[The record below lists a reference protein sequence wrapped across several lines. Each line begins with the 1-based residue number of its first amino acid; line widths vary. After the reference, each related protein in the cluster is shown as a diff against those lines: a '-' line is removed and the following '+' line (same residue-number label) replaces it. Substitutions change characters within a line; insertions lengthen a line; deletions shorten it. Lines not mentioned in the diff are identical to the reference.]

1 MRRKTATFAALV
13 LSTALTSTATPAAEL
28 SQAVDTT
35 QEIPM
40 EAEEPVL
47 TDSTELST
55 ESEDETSPAESETES
70 ETFSVTEAETQ
81 ASLSE
86 TEAETQA
93 SDIYVDTEPV
103 SIDASTESLSP
114 ETTGQEDLLEEYFEY
129 DAAGTPTDAP
139 EVNYSSLAGDY
150 MDGSAG
156 GDATAYS
163 AAPLYLA
170 ASALSLD
177 TDDMQIVTAYDLTK
191 QMLSRVGCGY
201 SQLHRYDVD
210 YYDCSS
216 LIARSM
222 YDLGITSNVPI
233 TTADWNQKCQ
243 NMAVGDI
250 MTFVGS
256 GRKISY
262 QLAAKNVTHRQ
273 NPEYFEIPGTIAV
286 YIAPNAY
293 SGHVSV
299 VVGSYDRQDNGHDP
313 VTEQSAILKDTTDYV
328 ASQIEKTYGIPASK
342 MTGISSITGHTSIW
356 LHSETMGTDMKKI
369 DGTPSGTYNPVWRI
383 EAYSDDYGVCV
394 TNAITGT
401 AGNQVA
407 RYVFVPYVEK
417 TTPAP
422 TITSAKVS
430 NVSSDGYTV
439 TVTFDAQEGVSS
451 LQLPTWTEKNGQ
463 DDLVWHNA
471 SVSGNTATFHV
482 KASDHK
488 GETGSYITHI
498 YLTDKKGRRAP
509 IYGLTATLP
518 APVKDS
524 LPIIK
529 TAVASNITSSGYDV
543 TATFDAPAGVVSV
556 LMPTWTENG
565 GQDDLV
571 WHNASVSGNT
581 ATFHVKASDHKGET
595 GSYITHIYLTDKKGR
610 RAPIYGL
617 TATLPAPVKDSLPII
632 KTAVASNITSSGYD
646 VTATF
651 DAPAGVVS
659 VLMPT
664 WTENGGQDDLVWHN
678 ASVSGNTATFHVNVS
693 QHGWESGKYITH
705 IYVKSK
711 NGESKPVPVY
721 VTVPAASS
729 KKYIHNGVDYSAVF
743 DPVYYLGHYQ
753 DLRNAF
759 GNNYDL
765 AFKHFISNGMKEARI
780 AKESF
785 NVVNYRNR
793 YVDLRNAFGSNWAAY
808 YTHYISYGIK
818 ENRNSN

>member
-1 MRRKTATFAALV
+1 MRRKTAPFAALV
-13 LSTALTSTATPAAEL
+13 LSAALTSTATPAAEL
-28 SQAVDTT
+28 LQAVETT

-70 ETFSVTEAETQ
+70 ETSSVIEAETQ
-81 ASLSE
+81 ESLSE
-86 TEAETQA
+86 TEEETQE
-93 SDIYVDTEPV
+93 SGIYVDTEPV
-103 SIDASTESLSP
+103 STVASTESLSP

-129 DAAGTPTDAP
+129 DAAGTPVTEAP

-156 GDATAYS
+156 GDAAAYS
-163 AAPLYLA
+163 AAPRYLA
-170 ASALSLD
+170 ACALSLD

-201 SQLHRYDVD
+201 SQLHRDDVN

-216 LIARSM
+216 LVARSM

-233 TTADWNQKCQ
+233 TTADWDQKCR

-256 GRKISY
+256 GKKISY

-273 NPEYFEIPGTIAV
+273 NPEYFEIPGSIVV

-328 ASQIEKTYGIPASK
+328 AAQIEKTYGISASK
-342 MTGISSITGHTSIW
+342 MTGISSITGRNSIW

-369 DGTPSGTYNPVWRI
+369 DGTPSGTYNPVWRV
-383 EAYSDDYGVCV
+383 EAYSDAYGVCV

-401 AGNQVA
+401 VGNQVA

-422 TITSAKVS
+422 TITSAQVS

-439 TVTFDAQEGVSS
+439 TVTFDAQEGVGS

-463 DDLVWHNA
+463 DDLIWHNV
-471 SVSGNTATFHV
+471 SVSGNTATFYV

-488 GETGSYITHI
+488 GETGTYITHI
-498 YLTDKKGRRAP
+498 YLTDKKGR
-509 IYGLTATLP
+509 
-518 APVKDS
+518 
-524 LPIIK
+524 
-529 TAVASNITSSGYDV
+529 
-543 TATFDAPAGVVSV
+543 
-556 LMPTWTENG
+556 
-565 GQDDLV
+565 Q
-571 WHNASVSGNT
+571 
-581 ATFHVKASDHKGET
+581 
-595 GSYITHIYLTDKKGR
+595 
-610 RAPIYGL
+610 APIYGL

-705 IYVKSK
+705 IYVKAK

-729 KKYIHNGVDYSAVF
+729 KKYIYNGVDYSAVF
-743 DPVYYLGHYQ
+743 DPAYYLGHYQ

-759 GNNYDL
+759 GNDYDL

-785 NVVNYRNR
+785 NVVNYKNR
-793 YVDLRNAFGSNWAAY
+793 YGDLRNAFGSNWAAY
-808 YTHYISYGIK
+808 YTHYINYGIK
-818 ENRNSN
+818 ENRNPN

>member
-1 MRRKTATFAALV
+1 MRRKTSTFAALV
-13 LSTALTSTATPAAEL
+13 LSAALTSTATPAAEL

-70 ETFSVTEAETQ
+70 ETFSVTEEETQ
-81 ASLSE
+81 ASLSV
-86 TEAETQA
+86 TEEETQA

-129 DAAGTPTDAP
+129 DAAGTPLTDAP

-156 GDATAYS
+156 GDAAAYS

-401 AGNQVA
+401 VGNQVA

-556 LMPTWTENG
+556 LMPTWTEKN

-571 WHNASVSGNT
+571 WHNASVSGN
-581 ATFHVKASDHKGET
+581 A
-595 GSYITHIYLTDKKGR
+595 
-610 RAPIYGL
+610 
-617 TATLPAPVKDSLPII
+617 
-632 KTAVASNITSSGYD
+632 
-646 VTATF
+646 
-651 DAPAGVVS
+651 
-659 VLMPT
+659 
-664 WTENGGQDDLVWHN
+664 
-678 ASVSGNTATFHVNVS
+678 ATFHVNVS

>member
-156 GDATAYS
+156 GDAAAYS

-250 MTFVGS
+250 MTFIGS

-581 ATFHVKASDHKGET
+581 ATFHV
-595 GSYITHIYLTDKKGR
+595 
-610 RAPIYGL
+610 
-617 TATLPAPVKDSLPII
+617 
-632 KTAVASNITSSGYD
+632 
-646 VTATF
+646 
-651 DAPAGVVS
+651 
-659 VLMPT
+659 
-664 WTENGGQDDLVWHN
+664 
-678 ASVSGNTATFHVNVS
+678 NVS

>member
-13 LSTALTSTATPAAEL
+13 LSAALTSTATPAAEL

-70 ETFSVTEAETQ
+70 ETLSVTEEETQ
-81 ASLSE
+81 ASLSV
-86 TEAETQA
+86 TEEETQA

-129 DAAGTPTDAP
+129 DAAGTPLTDAP

-156 GDATAYS
+156 GDAAAYS

-401 AGNQVA
+401 VGNQVA

-543 TATFDAPAGVVSV
+543 TT
-556 LMPTWTENG
+556 
-565 GQDDLV
+565 
-571 WHNASVSGNT
+571 
-581 ATFHVKASDHKGET
+581 
-595 GSYITHIYLTDKKGR
+595 
-610 RAPIYGL
+610 
-617 TATLPAPVKDSLPII
+617 
-632 KTAVASNITSSGYD
+632 
-646 VTATF
+646 TF

>member
-1 MRRKTATFAALV
+1 MQRPSCRTTLGPDGRGTSTAIRKGYEVLSKPRSLWIKVQFGIQIKEKIKKYEKKKTAQFAALV
-13 LSTALTSTATPAAEL
+13 LSAALTSTATSAAEL
-28 SQAVDTT
+28 LQAVETT

-70 ETFSVTEAETQ
+70 ETFS
-81 ASLSE
+81 E
-86 TEAETQA
+86 TEEETQA

-129 DAAGTPTDAP
+129 DAAGTPLTDAP

-156 GDATAYS
+156 GDAAAYS

-581 ATFHVKASDHKGET
+581 ATFHV
-595 GSYITHIYLTDKKGR
+595 
-610 RAPIYGL
+610 
-617 TATLPAPVKDSLPII
+617 
-632 KTAVASNITSSGYD
+632 
-646 VTATF
+646 
-651 DAPAGVVS
+651 
-659 VLMPT
+659 
-664 WTENGGQDDLVWHN
+664 
-678 ASVSGNTATFHVNVS
+678 NVS

>member
-70 ETFSVTEAETQ
+70 ETFSETEAETQ

-150 MDGSAG
+150 MAGSAG
-156 GDATAYS
+156 GDAAAYS

-581 ATFHVKASDHKGET
+581 ATFHV
-595 GSYITHIYLTDKKGR
+595 
-610 RAPIYGL
+610 
-617 TATLPAPVKDSLPII
+617 
-632 KTAVASNITSSGYD
+632 
-646 VTATF
+646 
-651 DAPAGVVS
+651 
-659 VLMPT
+659 
-664 WTENGGQDDLVWHN
+664 
-678 ASVSGNTATFHVNVS
+678 NVS

>member
-13 LSTALTSTATPAAEL
+13 LSAALTSTATPAAEL

-70 ETFSVTEAETQ
+70 EIFSVTEAETQ
-81 ASLSE
+81 ASLSV

-129 DAAGTPTDAP
+129 DAAETPTDAP

-156 GDATAYS
+156 GDAAAYS

-581 ATFHVKASDHKGET
+581 ATFHV
-595 GSYITHIYLTDKKGR
+595 
-610 RAPIYGL
+610 
-617 TATLPAPVKDSLPII
+617 
-632 KTAVASNITSSGYD
+632 
-646 VTATF
+646 
-651 DAPAGVVS
+651 
-659 VLMPT
+659 
-664 WTENGGQDDLVWHN
+664 
-678 ASVSGNTATFHVNVS
+678 NVS

>member
-70 ETFSVTEAETQ
+70 ETFSETEAETQ

-581 ATFHVKASDHKGET
+581 ATFHV
-595 GSYITHIYLTDKKGR
+595 
-610 RAPIYGL
+610 
-617 TATLPAPVKDSLPII
+617 
-632 KTAVASNITSSGYD
+632 
-646 VTATF
+646 
-651 DAPAGVVS
+651 
-659 VLMPT
+659 
-664 WTENGGQDDLVWHN
+664 
-678 ASVSGNTATFHVNVS
+678 NVS

>member
-13 LSTALTSTATPAAEL
+13 LSAALTSTSTPAAEL

-70 ETFSVTEAETQ
+70 ETFSVTEEETQ

-86 TEAETQA
+86 TEEETQA

-129 DAAGTPTDAP
+129 DAAGTPLTDAP

-156 GDATAYS
+156 GDAAAYS

-451 LQLPTWTEKNGQ
+451 LQLPTWTE
-463 DDLVWHNA
+463 
-471 SVSGNTATFHV
+471 
-482 KASDHK
+482 
-488 GETGSYITHI
+488 
-498 YLTDKKGRRAP
+498 
-509 IYGLTATLP
+509 
-518 APVKDS
+518 
-524 LPIIK
+524 
-529 TAVASNITSSGYDV
+529 
-543 TATFDAPAGVVSV
+543 
-556 LMPTWTENG
+556 NG

>member
-1 MRRKTATFAALV
+1 MRRKKTAQFAALV
-13 LSTALTSTATPAAEL
+13 LSAALTSTATSAAEL
-28 SQAVDTT
+28 LQAVETT

-70 ETFSVTEAETQ
+70 ETFS
-81 ASLSE
+81 E
-86 TEAETQA
+86 TEEETQA

-129 DAAGTPTDAP
+129 DAAGTPLTDAP

-156 GDATAYS
+156 GDAAAYS

-482 KASDHK
+482 
-488 GETGSYITHI
+488 
-498 YLTDKKGRRAP
+498 
-509 IYGLTATLP
+509 
-518 APVKDS
+518 
-524 LPIIK
+524 
-529 TAVASNITSSGYDV
+529 
-543 TATFDAPAGVVSV
+543 
-556 LMPTWTENG
+556 
-565 GQDDLV
+565 
-571 WHNASVSGNT
+571 
-581 ATFHVKASDHKGET
+581 
-595 GSYITHIYLTDKKGR
+595 
-610 RAPIYGL
+610 
-617 TATLPAPVKDSLPII
+617 
-632 KTAVASNITSSGYD
+632 
-646 VTATF
+646 
-651 DAPAGVVS
+651 
-659 VLMPT
+659 
-664 WTENGGQDDLVWHN
+664 
-678 ASVSGNTATFHVNVS
+678 NVS

>member
-1 MRRKTATFAALV
+1 MRRKTAPFAALV
-13 LSTALTSTATPAAEL
+13 LSAALTSTATPAAEL
-28 SQAVDTT
+28 SQAVETT

-55 ESEDETSPAESETES
+55 ESEDETSPAESKTES
-70 ETFSVTEAETQ
+70 E
-81 ASLSE
+81 SLSE
-86 TEAETQA
+86 TEEETQA

-129 DAAGTPTDAP
+129 DAAGTPLTDAP

-150 MDGSAG
+150 MDGSAE
-156 GDATAYS
+156 GDAAAYS

-401 AGNQVA
+401 VGNQVA

-439 TVTFDAQEGVSS
+439 TVTFDAQEGVGS

-463 DDLVWHNA
+463 DDLVWHN
-471 SVSGNTATFHV
+471 T
-482 KASDHK
+482 
-488 GETGSYITHI
+488 
-498 YLTDKKGRRAP
+498 
-509 IYGLTATLP
+509 
-518 APVKDS
+518 
-524 LPIIK
+524 
-529 TAVASNITSSGYDV
+529 
-543 TATFDAPAGVVSV
+543 
-556 LMPTWTENG
+556 
-565 GQDDLV
+565 
-571 WHNASVSGNT
+571 SVSGNT

>member
-1 MRRKTATFAALV
+1 MRRKKTAQFAALV
-13 LSTALTSTATPAAEL
+13 LSAALTSTATSAAEL
-28 SQAVDTT
+28 LQAVETT

-70 ETFSVTEAETQ
+70 ETFS
-81 ASLSE
+81 E
-86 TEAETQA
+86 TEEETQA

-129 DAAGTPTDAP
+129 DAAGTPLTDAP

-156 GDATAYS
+156 GDAAAYS

-313 VTEQSAILKDTTDYV
+313 GTEQSAILKDTTDYV

-498 YLTDKKGRRAP
+498 YLTDKKGRRAL

-529 TAVASNITSSGYDV
+529 TAVASN
-543 TATFDAPAGVVSV
+543 
-556 LMPTWTENG
+556 L
-565 GQDDLV
+565 
-571 WHNASVSGNT
+571 
-581 ATFHVKASDHKGET
+581 
-595 GSYITHIYLTDKKGR
+595 
-610 RAPIYGL
+610 
-617 TATLPAPVKDSLPII
+617 
-632 KTAVASNITSSGYD
+632 TSSGYD

>member
-1 MRRKTATFAALV
+1 MRRKTSTFAALV
-13 LSTALTSTATPAAEL
+13 LSAALTSTATPAAEL

-70 ETFSVTEAETQ
+70 ETFSVTEEETQ
-81 ASLSE
+81 ASLSV
-86 TEAETQA
+86 TEEETQA

-129 DAAGTPTDAP
+129 DAAGTPLTDAP

-156 GDATAYS
+156 GDAAAYS

-401 AGNQVA
+401 VGNQVA
-407 RYVFVPYVEK
+407 RYVLVPYVEK

-451 LQLPTWTEKNGQ
+451 LQLPTWTEKN
-463 DDLVWHNA
+463 
-471 SVSGNTATFHV
+471 
-482 KASDHK
+482 
-488 GETGSYITHI
+488 
-498 YLTDKKGRRAP
+498 
-509 IYGLTATLP
+509 
-518 APVKDS
+518 
-524 LPIIK
+524 
-529 TAVASNITSSGYDV
+529 
-543 TATFDAPAGVVSV
+543 
-556 LMPTWTENG
+556 

>member
-13 LSTALTSTATPAAEL
+13 LSAALTSTATPAAEL

-70 ETFSVTEAETQ
+70 ETFSVTEE
-81 ASLSE
+81 
-86 TEAETQA
+86 ETQA

-129 DAAGTPTDAP
+129 DAAGTSLTDAP

-156 GDATAYS
+156 GDAAAYS

-401 AGNQVA
+401 IGNQVA

-471 SVSGNTATFHV
+471 YVSGNTATFHV

-529 TAVASNITSSGYDV
+529 TAVASNLTSSGYDV
-543 TATFDAPAGVVSV
+543 TATFDAPA
-556 LMPTWTENG
+556 
-565 GQDDLV
+565 D
-571 WHNASVSGNT
+571 
-581 ATFHVKASDHKGET
+581 
-595 GSYITHIYLTDKKGR
+595 
-610 RAPIYGL
+610 
-617 TATLPAPVKDSLPII
+617 
-632 KTAVASNITSSGYD
+632 
-646 VTATF
+646 
-651 DAPAGVVS
+651 VVS

>member
-1 MRRKTATFAALV
+1 MRRKTSTFAALV
-13 LSTALTSTATPAAEL
+13 LSAALTSTATPAAEL

-70 ETFSVTEAETQ
+70 ETFSVTEE
-81 ASLSE
+81 
-86 TEAETQA
+86 ETQA

-129 DAAGTPTDAP
+129 DAAGTSLTDAP

-156 GDATAYS
+156 GDAAAYS

-401 AGNQVA
+401 VGNQVA

-556 LMPTWTENG
+556 LMPTWTEKN

-571 WHNASVSGNT
+571 WHNASVSGN
-581 ATFHVKASDHKGET
+581 A
-595 GSYITHIYLTDKKGR
+595 
-610 RAPIYGL
+610 
-617 TATLPAPVKDSLPII
+617 
-632 KTAVASNITSSGYD
+632 
-646 VTATF
+646 
-651 DAPAGVVS
+651 
-659 VLMPT
+659 
-664 WTENGGQDDLVWHN
+664 
-678 ASVSGNTATFHVNVS
+678 ATFHVNVS

>member
-156 GDATAYS
+156 GDAAAYS

-581 ATFHVKASDHKGET
+581 ATFHV
-595 GSYITHIYLTDKKGR
+595 
-610 RAPIYGL
+610 
-617 TATLPAPVKDSLPII
+617 
-632 KTAVASNITSSGYD
+632 
-646 VTATF
+646 
-651 DAPAGVVS
+651 
-659 VLMPT
+659 
-664 WTENGGQDDLVWHN
+664 
-678 ASVSGNTATFHVNVS
+678 NVS

>member
-581 ATFHVKASDHKGET
+581 ATFHV
-595 GSYITHIYLTDKKGR
+595 
-610 RAPIYGL
+610 
-617 TATLPAPVKDSLPII
+617 
-632 KTAVASNITSSGYD
+632 
-646 VTATF
+646 
-651 DAPAGVVS
+651 
-659 VLMPT
+659 
-664 WTENGGQDDLVWHN
+664 
-678 ASVSGNTATFHVNVS
+678 NVS

-793 YVDLRNAFGSNWAAY
+793 YVDLRNAFGSTWAAY

>member
-70 ETFSVTEAETQ
+70 ETFSV
-81 ASLSE
+81 

-581 ATFHVKASDHKGET
+581 ATFHV
-595 GSYITHIYLTDKKGR
+595 
-610 RAPIYGL
+610 
-617 TATLPAPVKDSLPII
+617 
-632 KTAVASNITSSGYD
+632 
-646 VTATF
+646 
-651 DAPAGVVS
+651 
-659 VLMPT
+659 
-664 WTENGGQDDLVWHN
+664 
-678 ASVSGNTATFHVNVS
+678 NVS

>member
-156 GDATAYS
+156 GDAAAYS

-482 KASDHK
+482 
-488 GETGSYITHI
+488 
-498 YLTDKKGRRAP
+498 
-509 IYGLTATLP
+509 
-518 APVKDS
+518 
-524 LPIIK
+524 
-529 TAVASNITSSGYDV
+529 
-543 TATFDAPAGVVSV
+543 
-556 LMPTWTENG
+556 
-565 GQDDLV
+565 
-571 WHNASVSGNT
+571 
-581 ATFHVKASDHKGET
+581 
-595 GSYITHIYLTDKKGR
+595 
-610 RAPIYGL
+610 
-617 TATLPAPVKDSLPII
+617 
-632 KTAVASNITSSGYD
+632 
-646 VTATF
+646 
-651 DAPAGVVS
+651 
-659 VLMPT
+659 
-664 WTENGGQDDLVWHN
+664 
-678 ASVSGNTATFHVNVS
+678 NVS

>member
-13 LSTALTSTATPAAEL
+13 LSAALTSTATPAAEL

-70 ETFSVTEAETQ
+70 ETFSVTEE
-81 ASLSE
+81 
-86 TEAETQA
+86 ETQA

-129 DAAGTPTDAP
+129 DAAGTSLTDAP

-156 GDATAYS
+156 GDAAAYS

-401 AGNQVA
+401 IGNQVA

-543 TATFDAPAGVVSV
+543 TATFDAPA
-556 LMPTWTENG
+556 
-565 GQDDLV
+565 D
-571 WHNASVSGNT
+571 
-581 ATFHVKASDHKGET
+581 
-595 GSYITHIYLTDKKGR
+595 
-610 RAPIYGL
+610 
-617 TATLPAPVKDSLPII
+617 
-632 KTAVASNITSSGYD
+632 
-646 VTATF
+646 
-651 DAPAGVVS
+651 VVS

>member
-81 ASLSE
+81 AS
-86 TEAETQA
+86 
-93 SDIYVDTEPV
+93 DIYVDTEPV

-156 GDATAYS
+156 GDAAAYS

-581 ATFHVKASDHKGET
+581 ATFHV
-595 GSYITHIYLTDKKGR
+595 
-610 RAPIYGL
+610 
-617 TATLPAPVKDSLPII
+617 
-632 KTAVASNITSSGYD
+632 
-646 VTATF
+646 
-651 DAPAGVVS
+651 
-659 VLMPT
+659 
-664 WTENGGQDDLVWHN
+664 
-678 ASVSGNTATFHVNVS
+678 NVS

>member
-55 ESEDETSPAESETES
+55 ESEDETSPAESETE
-70 ETFSVTEAETQ
+70 TFSV
-81 ASLSE
+81 

-156 GDATAYS
+156 GDAAAYS

-482 KASDHK
+482 
-488 GETGSYITHI
+488 
-498 YLTDKKGRRAP
+498 
-509 IYGLTATLP
+509 
-518 APVKDS
+518 
-524 LPIIK
+524 
-529 TAVASNITSSGYDV
+529 
-543 TATFDAPAGVVSV
+543 
-556 LMPTWTENG
+556 
-565 GQDDLV
+565 
-571 WHNASVSGNT
+571 
-581 ATFHVKASDHKGET
+581 
-595 GSYITHIYLTDKKGR
+595 
-610 RAPIYGL
+610 
-617 TATLPAPVKDSLPII
+617 
-632 KTAVASNITSSGYD
+632 
-646 VTATF
+646 
-651 DAPAGVVS
+651 
-659 VLMPT
+659 
-664 WTENGGQDDLVWHN
+664 
-678 ASVSGNTATFHVNVS
+678 NVS

>member
-1 MRRKTATFAALV
+1 MRRKTSTFAALV
-13 LSTALTSTATPAAEL
+13 LSAALTSTATPAAEL

-70 ETFSVTEAETQ
+70 ETFSVTEEETQ
-81 ASLSE
+81 ASLSV
-86 TEAETQA
+86 TEEETQA

-114 ETTGQEDLLEEYFEY
+114 ETTGQEDLLEDYFEY
-129 DAAGTPTDAP
+129 DAAGTPLTDAP

-156 GDATAYS
+156 GDAAAYS

-401 AGNQVA
+401 VGNQVA

-556 LMPTWTENG
+556 LMPTWTEKN

-571 WHNASVSGNT
+571 WHNASVSGN
-581 ATFHVKASDHKGET
+581 A
-595 GSYITHIYLTDKKGR
+595 
-610 RAPIYGL
+610 
-617 TATLPAPVKDSLPII
+617 
-632 KTAVASNITSSGYD
+632 
-646 VTATF
+646 
-651 DAPAGVVS
+651 
-659 VLMPT
+659 
-664 WTENGGQDDLVWHN
+664 
-678 ASVSGNTATFHVNVS
+678 ATFHVNVS
-693 QHGWESGKYITH
+693 QHRWESGKYITH

>member
-13 LSTALTSTATPAAEL
+13 LSAALTSTATPAAEL

-70 ETFSVTEAETQ
+70 ETFSVTEEETQ

-103 SIDASTESLSP
+103 SVDASTESLSP

-156 GDATAYS
+156 GDAAAYS

-401 AGNQVA
+401 VGNQVA

-488 GETGSYITHI
+488 GETGSY
-498 YLTDKKGRRAP
+498 
-509 IYGLTATLP
+509 
-518 APVKDS
+518 V
-524 LPIIK
+524 
-529 TAVASNITSSGYDV
+529 
-543 TATFDAPAGVVSV
+543 
-556 LMPTWTENG
+556 
-565 GQDDLV
+565 
-571 WHNASVSGNT
+571 
-581 ATFHVKASDHKGET
+581 
-595 GSYITHIYLTDKKGR
+595 THIYLTDKKGR

>member
-1 MRRKTATFAALV
+1 MRRKTAKFAALV
-13 LSTALTSTATPAAEL
+13 LSAALTSTSTPAAEL

-70 ETFSVTEAETQ
+70 ETFSVTEE
-81 ASLSE
+81 
-86 TEAETQA
+86 ETQA

-156 GDATAYS
+156 GDAAAYS

-581 ATFHVKASDHKGET
+581 ATFHV
-595 GSYITHIYLTDKKGR
+595 
-610 RAPIYGL
+610 
-617 TATLPAPVKDSLPII
+617 
-632 KTAVASNITSSGYD
+632 
-646 VTATF
+646 
-651 DAPAGVVS
+651 
-659 VLMPT
+659 
-664 WTENGGQDDLVWHN
+664 
-678 ASVSGNTATFHVNVS
+678 NVS

-785 NVVNYRNR
+785 NVVNYRHR

-808 YTHYISYGIK
+808 DTHYMSYGIK

>member
-1 MRRKTATFAALV
+1 MRRKTSTFAALV
-13 LSTALTSTATPAAEL
+13 LSAALTSTATPAAEL

-70 ETFSVTEAETQ
+70 ETFSVTEE
-81 ASLSE
+81 
-86 TEAETQA
+86 ETQA

-129 DAAGTPTDAP
+129 DAAGTPLTDAP

-156 GDATAYS
+156 GDAAAYS

-293 SGHVSV
+293 RGHVSV
-299 VVGSYDRQDNGHDP
+299 VVGSYNRQDNGHDP

-401 AGNQVA
+401 VGNQVA

-451 LQLPTWTEKNGQ
+451 LQLPTWTEKN
-463 DDLVWHNA
+463 
-471 SVSGNTATFHV
+471 
-482 KASDHK
+482 
-488 GETGSYITHI
+488 
-498 YLTDKKGRRAP
+498 
-509 IYGLTATLP
+509 
-518 APVKDS
+518 
-524 LPIIK
+524 
-529 TAVASNITSSGYDV
+529 
-543 TATFDAPAGVVSV
+543 
-556 LMPTWTENG
+556 
-565 GQDDLV
+565 
-571 WHNASVSGNT
+571 
-581 ATFHVKASDHKGET
+581 
-595 GSYITHIYLTDKKGR
+595 
-610 RAPIYGL
+610 
-617 TATLPAPVKDSLPII
+617 
-632 KTAVASNITSSGYD
+632 
-646 VTATF
+646 
-651 DAPAGVVS
+651 
-659 VLMPT
+659 
-664 WTENGGQDDLVWHN
+664 GQDDLVWHN

>member
-1 MRRKTATFAALV
+1 MRRKTSTFAALV
-13 LSTALTSTATPAAEL
+13 LSAALTSTATPAAEL

-70 ETFSVTEAETQ
+70 ETFSVTEEETQ
-81 ASLSE
+81 ASLSV
-86 TEAETQA
+86 TEEETQA

-129 DAAGTPTDAP
+129 DAAGTPLTDAP

-156 GDATAYS
+156 GDAAAYS

-401 AGNQVA
+401 VGNQVA

-556 LMPTWTENG
+556 LMPTWTEKN

-571 WHNASVSGNT
+571 WHYASVSGN
-581 ATFHVKASDHKGET
+581 A
-595 GSYITHIYLTDKKGR
+595 
-610 RAPIYGL
+610 
-617 TATLPAPVKDSLPII
+617 
-632 KTAVASNITSSGYD
+632 
-646 VTATF
+646 
-651 DAPAGVVS
+651 
-659 VLMPT
+659 
-664 WTENGGQDDLVWHN
+664 
-678 ASVSGNTATFHVNVS
+678 ATFHVNVS
-693 QHGWESGKYITH
+693 QHRWESGKYITH

>member
-1 MRRKTATFAALV
+1 MRRKTAPFAALV
-13 LSTALTSTATPAAEL
+13 LSAALTSTATPAAEL
-28 SQAVDTT
+28 SQAVETT

-55 ESEDETSPAESETES
+55 ESEDETSPAESKTES
-70 ETFSVTEAETQ
+70 E
-81 ASLSE
+81 SLSE
-86 TEAETQA
+86 TEEETQA
-93 SDIYVDTEPV
+93 SDIYVNTEPV

-129 DAAGTPTDAP
+129 DAAGTPLTDAP

-150 MDGSAG
+150 MDGSAE
-156 GDATAYS
+156 GDAAAYS

-313 VTEQSAILKDTTDYV
+313 VTEQSTILKDTTDYV

-401 AGNQVA
+401 VGNQVA

-556 LMPTWTENG
+556 LMPT
-565 GQDDLV
+565 
-571 WHNASVSGNT
+571 
-581 ATFHVKASDHKGET
+581 
-595 GSYITHIYLTDKKGR
+595 R
-610 RAPIYGL
+610 
-617 TATLPAPVKDSLPII
+617 
-632 KTAVASNITSSGYD
+632 
-646 VTATF
+646 
-651 DAPAGVVS
+651 
-659 VLMPT
+659 
-664 WTENGGQDDLVWHN
+664 TENGGQDDLVWHN

>member
-13 LSTALTSTATPAAEL
+13 LSAALTSTSTPAAEL

-156 GDATAYS
+156 GDAAAYS

-581 ATFHVKASDHKGET
+581 ATFHV
-595 GSYITHIYLTDKKGR
+595 
-610 RAPIYGL
+610 
-617 TATLPAPVKDSLPII
+617 
-632 KTAVASNITSSGYD
+632 
-646 VTATF
+646 
-651 DAPAGVVS
+651 
-659 VLMPT
+659 
-664 WTENGGQDDLVWHN
+664 
-678 ASVSGNTATFHVNVS
+678 NVS

>member
-1 MRRKTATFAALV
+1 MRRKTAPFAALV
-13 LSTALTSTATPAAEL
+13 LSAALTSTATPAAEL
-28 SQAVDTT
+28 SQAVETT

-86 TEAETQA
+86 TEEETQA

-129 DAAGTPTDAP
+129 DAAGTPLTDAP

-156 GDATAYS
+156 GDAAAYS

-401 AGNQVA
+401 VGNQVA

-422 TITSAKVS
+422 TIMSAKVS

-451 LQLPTWTEKNGQ
+451 LQLPTWTEKN
-463 DDLVWHNA
+463 
-471 SVSGNTATFHV
+471 
-482 KASDHK
+482 
-488 GETGSYITHI
+488 
-498 YLTDKKGRRAP
+498 
-509 IYGLTATLP
+509 
-518 APVKDS
+518 
-524 LPIIK
+524 
-529 TAVASNITSSGYDV
+529 
-543 TATFDAPAGVVSV
+543 
-556 LMPTWTENG
+556 
-565 GQDDLV
+565 
-571 WHNASVSGNT
+571 
-581 ATFHVKASDHKGET
+581 
-595 GSYITHIYLTDKKGR
+595 
-610 RAPIYGL
+610 
-617 TATLPAPVKDSLPII
+617 
-632 KTAVASNITSSGYD
+632 
-646 VTATF
+646 
-651 DAPAGVVS
+651 
-659 VLMPT
+659 
-664 WTENGGQDDLVWHN
+664 GQDDLVWHN

>member
-13 LSTALTSTATPAAEL
+13 LSAALTSTSTPAAEL

-86 TEAETQA
+86 TEEETQA

-129 DAAGTPTDAP
+129 DAAGTPLTDAP

-156 GDATAYS
+156 GDAAAYS

-422 TITSAKVS
+422 TITNAKVS

-451 LQLPTWTEKNGQ
+451 LQLPTWTEKN
-463 DDLVWHNA
+463 
-471 SVSGNTATFHV
+471 
-482 KASDHK
+482 
-488 GETGSYITHI
+488 
-498 YLTDKKGRRAP
+498 
-509 IYGLTATLP
+509 
-518 APVKDS
+518 
-524 LPIIK
+524 
-529 TAVASNITSSGYDV
+529 
-543 TATFDAPAGVVSV
+543 
-556 LMPTWTENG
+556 